1 MSQPLC
7 EKKEK
12 EKIIVQRFWSL
23 QKVLL
28 AQCSRLKPSLAC
40 TSSLRFSRLYILMLW
55 LNVIQV
61 IYTHVMANMSN
72 IYL

>member
-12 EKIIVQRFWSL
+12 EKIIVQRFLSL

-28 AQCSRLKPSLAC
+28 AQCSRPKSSLAC
-40 TSSLRFSRLYILMLW
+40 TSNLRFSRLYILMLW

>member
-28 AQCSRLKPSLAC
+28 AQCNRPKPSLVC

-55 LNVIQV
+55 LNVIHV